1 MRRGR
6 KASEPREENR
16 NDCDG
21 DVSPTM
27 NGHLD
32 RVRRLAAPSRTL
44 GKGARIVSGTRRGFI
59 KRAGAVGAIAAAGG
73 LSQANASPQQPDKG
87 RRKPPKTRQL
97 RCVVTGRNKSGKSV
111 IVSNALAAPVTV
123 ALLPEVH
130 FYRLWGSDSL
140 PALPSDGTPTLQPGY
155 FPPKN
160 GFRFGMFTLPPAASR
175 KAEPVAASALEETRQ
190 ELPGL
195 LEAME
200 RDHPGMHT
208 TDTIDFDV
216 VVFGEVVMELDDGA
230 EVHLKA
236 GDCVIQN
243 GTRHAWHNRSS
254 DMCLIAFSLLGA
266 ERKG

>member
-1 MRRGR
+1 M
-6 KASEPREENR
+6 
-16 NDCDG
+16 
-21 DVSPTM
+21 
-27 NGHLD
+27 
-32 RVRRLAAPSRTL
+32 
-44 GKGARIVSGTRRGFI
+44 SGTRRGRI

-73 LSQANASPQQPDKG
+73 LSQASASPQLPDNG
-87 RRKPPKTRQL
+87 RREPPKTPQV
-97 RCVVTGRNKSGKSV
+97 RCVVTGRDKSGKSV

-123 ALLPEVH
+123 ALLPGVH

-160 GFRFGMFTLPPAASR
+160 GFRFGWFTLPPAAS
-175 KAEPVAASALEETRQ
+175 KKVEPVTPAALEETRQ

-200 RDHPGMHT
+200 ADHPGMHT

-216 VVFGEVVMELDDGA
+216 VVFGDVVMELDDGA

-254 DMCLIAFSLLGA
+254 DMCLIAFALLGA